1 MTSKKENKEKKKYVA
16 PVMSVLEYAGGLNLL
31 SGSSEDVDVEEEVYN
46 GEFG

>member
-1 MTSKKENKEKKKYVA
+1 MTCEKENKEKKKYVA

-31 SGSSEDVDVEEEVYN
+31 SGSSEEVNEEGENYN